1 MKNICEKFV
10 ILVSITALTTGCGL
24 FIEKAPKGWPRIE
37 PRPLTGIRGFPGLDT
52 DYGLGFRAGCGAA
65 WDAVTKGLTSDI
77 SPKKM
82 DPVKLVSSPDYS
94 TGWSDGFEQ
103 CTYIVDWNVV

>member
-1 MKNICEKFV
+1 MRKFFLIFFIALNIN
-10 ILVSITALTTGCGL
+10 ACGL
-24 FIEKAPKGWPRIE
+24 FVEKAPKGWPRVE
-37 PRPLTGIRGFPGLDT
+37 PRPLTGIRGFPSLDN

-77 SPKKM
+77 NSKKL
-82 DPVKLVSSPDYS
+82 DTVKLVNSPDYA

-103 CTYIVDWNVV
+103 CTYIVDWNIV